1 MVGCGVVL
9 VCGMQL
15 VLCVWGWGPSVEH
28 EAERCSRR
36 DAPNVCC
43 LGVVGIDGSVFE
55 RYSSGLFLSRF
66 SFNLDFSL
74 FARSSIQVIFF
85 TMIFFSLSLY
95 LTERL
100 ESSALLNMIVVFC

>member
-1 MVGCGVVL
+1 M
-9 VCGMQL
+9 
-15 VLCVWGWGPSVEH
+15 
-28 EAERCSRR
+28 RRR

-43 LGVVGIDGSVFE
+43 LGVMGIDGSVFE

-100 ESSALLNMIVVFC
+100 ESSALFKHDCCFLLILSWTQPSQARLL